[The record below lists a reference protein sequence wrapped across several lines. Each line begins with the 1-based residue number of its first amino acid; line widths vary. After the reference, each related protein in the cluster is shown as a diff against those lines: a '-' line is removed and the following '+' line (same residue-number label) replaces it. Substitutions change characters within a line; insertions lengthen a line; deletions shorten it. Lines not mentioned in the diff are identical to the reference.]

1 MSAQRPPVPPVAFQL
16 LPDFT
21 TRLTRGSIGGPSSS
35 PGHRP
40 GSSAIPNDGASIAI
54 RAALSA
60 AAPFALELEI
70 GSSTRFLYG
79 NRRKIAL
86 N

>member
-1 MSAQRPPVPPVAFQL
+1 M
-16 LPDFT
+16 
-21 TRLTRGSIGGPSSS
+21 RLTRHSIGGPSSS
-35 PGHRP
+35 PGRRP

-54 RAALSA
+54 RASLSA

-70 GSSTRFLYG
+70 GTSTRFLYR

>member
-1 MSAQRPPVPPVAFQL
+1 VAFQL
-16 LPDFT
+16 LPILHHAPYPRFQRRAQQFT
-21 TRLTRGSIGGPSSS
+21 GP
-35 PGHRP
+35 PP

>member
-1 MSAQRPPVPPVAFQL
+1 M
-16 LPDFT
+16 
-21 TRLTRGSIGGPSSS
+21 RLTRHSIGGPSSS

-54 RAALSA
+54 RASLSA
-60 AAPFALELEI
+60 DAPFALELEI
-70 GSSTRFLYG
+70 GTSTRFLYR

-86 N
+86 D